1 MKKSNHSI
9 YSVVADSRA
18 LIWALF
24 FVLIFGS
31 IFSSIFSFML
41 RLIFAPFVPGFAQE
55 TREMF
60 LTFTDTGSY
69 EKNYSLAAHLVVAS
83 RGYEFGWSVSL

>member
-1 MKKSNHSI
+1 
-9 YSVVADSRA
+9 
-18 LIWALF
+18 
-24 FVLIFGS
+24 
-31 IFSSIFSFML
+31 ML

-60 LTFTDTGSY
+60 LTFTDTGIH

>member
-1 MKKSNHSI
+1 
-9 YSVVADSRA
+9 
-18 LIWALF
+18 
-24 FVLIFGS
+24 
-31 IFSSIFSFML
+31 ML

-55 TREMF
+55 TREML

>member
-24 FVLIFGS
+24 FVLIFG
-31 IFSSIFSFML
+31 SIFSFML

>member
-24 FVLIFGS
+24 FVLIF
-31 IFSSIFSFML
+31 SSIFSFML
-41 RLIFAPFVPGFAQE
+41 RLIFALFVQGFAQE
-55 TREMF
+55 IREMF
-60 LTFTDTGSY
+60 LTFTDTGIY
-69 EKNYSLAAHLVVAS
+69 EKNNSLAAHLVVAS